1 MNDKINLA
9 IEYYNVKKKEMMD
22 LVNKNNKLT
31 PDQIISIGN
40 KLSVLEYKITALEVA
55 KENWK
60 RGELNINS
68 PLFFV

>member
-55 KENWK
+55 KEN
-60 RGELNINS
+60 
-68 PLFFV
+68 